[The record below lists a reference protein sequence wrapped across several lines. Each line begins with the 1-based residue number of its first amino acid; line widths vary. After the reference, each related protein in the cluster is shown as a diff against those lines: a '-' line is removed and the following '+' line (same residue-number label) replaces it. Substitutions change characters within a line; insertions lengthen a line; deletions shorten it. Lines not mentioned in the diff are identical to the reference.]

1 FTLVNKCSTPIT
13 PVITDTSCGYS
24 PRCAD
29 AAKYSGPAP
38 HTLATGASQ
47 TLTVDSSW
55 VGRIFASHPACG
67 PKGESC
73 TITEYN
79 LDSGD
84 AFTPQTY
91 DISNIQGFTDSL
103 QISAAGC
110 ESVTCTSPSCGCKNA
125 YPLGDLS
132 GCGNDSPVRACGA
145 GGIAFTGMSPL
156 VLPFTV
162 SFSSSSYSYVLS
174 MKKIEMTVHVG
185 FITYDAVALAGRVL
199 LPFILIF
206 HGVHAHSLK

>member
-1 FTLVNKCSTPIT
+1 MYSSIKTAFFALALVAGRAQVEAATSYAHGSPFAHSLAGSPLSTSRSSQRAAGHPFKFVNKCGAAVT
-13 PVITDTSCGYS
+13 PVIADTSCGYS

-38 HTLATGASQ
+38 KTLASGASQ
-47 TLTVDSSW
+47 TLTIDSAW

-91 DISNIQGFTDSL
+91 DISNIQGFTNSV
-103 QISAAGC
+103 QIAAAGC
-110 ESVTCTSPSCGCKNA
+110 DTVTCTSPSCGCRSA

-132 GCGNDSPVRACGA
+132 GCGNDSPVHACGA
-145 GGIAFTGMSPL
+145 GNIAFTVTFCP
-156 VLPFTV
+156 
-162 SFSSSSYSYVLS
+162 
-174 MKKIEMTVHVG
+174 
-185 FITYDAVALAGRVL
+185 
-199 LPFILIF
+199 
-206 HGVHAHSLK
+206 